1 MPSGG
6 ILKMIEEI
14 SLNEPVERLQD
25 GFKAYDECSQISK
38 DKHSSPLIVRK
49 QKWLRT

>member
-14 SLNEPVERLQD
+14 SLNEPEDRLQD

-38 DKHSSPLIVRK
+38 DKCSSTLVMPK